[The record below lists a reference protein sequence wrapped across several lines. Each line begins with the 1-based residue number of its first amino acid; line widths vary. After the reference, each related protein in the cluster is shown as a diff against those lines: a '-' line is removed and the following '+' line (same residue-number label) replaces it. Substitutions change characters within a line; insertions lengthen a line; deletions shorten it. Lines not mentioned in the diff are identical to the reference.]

1 LPPGTWVIRA
11 GDNLWSVAE
20 ATLVRAWGRVP
31 SDAEVDDYWTRLI
44 AANRDRLAHGDDP
57 DLVFPGQVFDLPPPP
72 AADQR

>member
-1 LPPGTWVIRA
+1 
-11 GDNLWSVAE
+11 
-20 ATLVRAWGRVP
+20 VP